1 MEQAVENPR
10 QAGQYQDRVQETLD
24 WYKGFPQI
32 GEQLRE
38 LSTKVDEQTFY
49 HASEFVANYKEQSA
63 LYLAKRLNTL
73 AERRPE
79 LVGRAS
85 EGLAEQE
92 DENRAKSVVDCLNY
106 AIDRGVK
113 TSEVYDALIK
123 LSGSYSFTAEG
134 GPSSMRGSVDSI
146 LRLEGISEEAAQ
158 LAAQRVRDE
167 VDPGNYAIVHYNS
180 YLASLAQIGET
191 NPQTL
196 SRLLQTTRGFKLHD
210 MYKPN
215 ASDVTNRLAEV
226 AQKSPQS
233 LEDCLGFVERNIK
246 PEESVYF
253 MYKLEDHM
261 AKFISMYP
269 NSAKQFIEAIESYP
283 DAIKGR
289 VANNLVKVTSD
300 RYIGNRKFQED
311 GVREGVL
318 GHLKDPQFVEFATR
332 YFEIGAREG
341 KYGENEK
348 LYAAVVDLATL
359 KDPSQALDVL
369 ADEKVA
375 SFLNGAEQVGF
386 TRRGHSRADYNV
398 SIEFEDVVARLVASA
413 KSQEGRER
421 VSRIATQYANPSVKD
436 KSFIFSTFFLPQ
448 ETQDSLF
455 RLLENSNGIN
465 DDTIGAVPRDL
476 SLEEISRLENEQGS
490 LDRKASAIN
499 RYRTLKK
506 FGFSPE
512 VPSLDEGWKSGL
524 ETMLKTDSN
533 RVFGIGGTNN
543 YHSLLDFFRTFG
555 HEYIGAELVEKWKEV
570 VGRDVEREYGVTGKN
585 DFRYVPLLDLEQDSE
600 GKELIREVL
609 EKEGDG
615 FTANFPLSKVYETF
629 RTTDSKEKDDPY
641 DAARALLTG
650 MISQPWRKGRDGQ
663 YHLNSQG
670 LRLALQ
676 HFDKKKLR
684 AARLYTQSQRGK
696 LYKEFKGDLESL
708 LNREEGSVETAL
720 KKVREKIITGGRREK
735 VEPISDMVA
744 EVEGIGRASDETYEI
759 RFRMQDRTFDDLFDN
774 ETTHCCAFLPN
785 GVNREASVGYLTD
798 PDIGLLHA
806 KAVTRDGRE
815 VETSGVAILVNTK
828 TTRGDKV
835 LLVDSVEGGDTLH
848 RVKDQEGLM
857 QKFYD
862 SVVQVARDNNQDKVL
877 FNVNA
882 TNGFPERFNGFL
894 ERKKLECKR
903 IHVTKLSNNGEE
915 ERYLESFGDW
925 TRNCI
930 GKVDGWGV
938 DLNQGDKK

>member
-1 MEQAVENPR
+1 
-10 QAGQYQDRVQETLD
+10 
-24 WYKGFPQI
+24 
-32 GEQLRE
+32 
-38 LSTKVDEQTFY
+38 
-49 HASEFVANYKEQSA
+49 
-63 LYLAKRLNTL
+63 
-73 AERRPE
+73 
-79 LVGRAS
+79 
-85 EGLAEQE
+85 
-92 DENRAKSVVDCLNY
+92 
-106 AIDRGVK
+106 
-113 TSEVYDALIK
+113 
-123 LSGSYSFTAEG
+123 
-134 GPSSMRGSVDSI
+134 
-146 LRLEGISEEAAQ
+146 
-158 LAAQRVRDE
+158 
-167 VDPGNYAIVHYNS
+167 
-180 YLASLAQIGET
+180 
-191 NPQTL
+191 
-196 SRLLQTTRGFKLHD
+196 
-210 MYKPN
+210 
-215 ASDVTNRLAEV
+215 
-226 AQKSPQS
+226 
-233 LEDCLGFVERNIK
+233 
-246 PEESVYF
+246 
-253 MYKLEDHM
+253 
-261 AKFISMYP
+261 
-269 NSAKQFIEAIESYP
+269 
-283 DAIKGR
+283 
-289 VANNLVKVTSD
+289 
-300 RYIGNRKFQED
+300 
-311 GVREGVL
+311 
-318 GHLKDPQFVEFATR
+318 
-332 YFEIGAREG
+332 
-341 KYGENEK
+341 
-348 LYAAVVDLATL
+348 
-359 KDPSQALDVL
+359 
-369 ADEKVA
+369 
-375 SFLNGAEQVGF
+375 
-386 TRRGHSRADYNV
+386 
-398 SIEFEDVVARLVASA
+398 
-413 KSQEGRER
+413 
-421 VSRIATQYANPSVKD
+421 
-436 KSFIFSTFFLPQ
+436 
-448 ETQDSLF
+448 
-455 RLLENSNGIN
+455 
-465 DDTIGAVPRDL
+465 
-476 SLEEISRLENEQGS
+476 
-490 LDRKASAIN
+490 
-499 RYRTLKK
+499 
-506 FGFSPE
+506 
-512 VPSLDEGWKSGL
+512 
-524 ETMLKTDSN
+524 MLKTDSN

-930 GKVDGWGV
+930 GKVDGWCV